1 MESNEM
7 EEKRSPSD
15 HLIRILQWAW
25 VAGFIFLVLGIISWF
40 IHLMLNAL
48 WLRDVPSAAIGIP
61 LVAIPI
67 FLTLASVVFYVF
79 WGLAVR
85 GKKR

>member
-1 MESNEM
+1 MED
-7 EEKRSPSD
+7 KRLPSD
-15 HLIRILQWAW
+15 QLVTTLQWVW
-25 VAGFIFLVLGIISWF
+25 VAGFIFLVLGIIGWF
-40 IHLMLNAL
+40 IHLMRNAL
-48 WLRDVPSAAIGIP
+48 SLRDVPSAAIGIP

-85 GKKR
+85 GRRQ

>member
-1 MESNEM
+1 MED
-7 EEKRSPSD
+7 KRLPSD
-15 HLIRILQWAW
+15 QLVTTLQWVW
-25 VAGFIFLVLGIISWF
+25 VAGFICLVLGIISWF
-40 IHLMLNAL
+40 IHLMPMLCGSMMC
-48 WLRDVPSAAIGIP
+48 PSAAIGIP

-85 GKKR
+85 GRRQ

>member
-1 MESNEM
+1 MKSSQ
-7 EEKRSPSD
+7 SPSEQ
-15 HLIRILQWAW
+15 LIRTLQWIW

-67 FLTLASVVFYVF
+67 FLALASVVSYVF

-85 GKKR
+85 GRRR

>member
-1 MESNEM
+1 MEHRN
-7 EEKRSPSD
+7 SPSD
-15 HLIRILQWAW
+15 RLVRNLQWVW
-25 VAGFIFLVLGIISWF
+25 VAGFIFLVLGIITWF

-67 FLTLASVVFYVF
+67 FLALASVVFYVF

-85 GKKR
+85 GRGR

>member
-1 MESNEM
+1 MKNL
-7 EEKRSPSD
+7 RSPSD
-15 HLIRILQWAW
+15 RLIKRLQWAW
-25 VAGFIFLVLGIISWF
+25 MIGFILLVLGIISWF
-40 IHLMLNAL
+40 IHLMRAAL

-67 FLTLASVVFYVF
+67 FLALAGVVFYVF

-85 GKKR
+85 GGER

>member
-1 MESNEM
+1 MED
-7 EEKRSPSD
+7 KRSPSEQ
-15 HLIRILQWAW
+15 LVKTLQWIW
-25 VAGFIFLVLGIISWF
+25 VAGFICLVVGIIIWF

-85 GKKR
+85 GRGR

>member
-1 MESNEM
+1 MGGWLHCSSTGNHQLVYSFDA
-7 EEKRSPSD
+7 KR
-15 HLIRILQWAW
+15 
-25 VAGFIFLVLGIISWF
+25 VV
-40 IHLMLNAL
+40 
-48 WLRDVPSAAIGIP
+48 LRDVPSAAIGIP

-85 GKKR
+85 GRRQ